1 MLIKTEETDGLYGFG
16 AVAGD
21 GNTAQERRNTH
32 VLWFVAV
39 ALSTAVLA
47 VMIAVLPVG
56 HATAGPLP
64 DQVVNAPHTLGVA
77 AIAAFGLAAFACAVM
92 LLVPAL
98 LSRASHRRNRR

>member
-21 GNTAQERRNTH
+21 GHTAQKRRNTH
-32 VLWFVAV
+32 VLWFFAV

-47 VMIAVLPVG
+47 VMNAVLPVG
-56 HATAGPLP
+56 QATAGPLP

-98 LSRASHRRNRR
+98 LSRTSRRRNRR